1 MQRHDVIGI
10 KLLRTYLFH
19 IEYWCMSKKLHI
31 YSSLFLY
38 GISITSKKKA
48 TLGYQKW
55 VSLQHIFTW
64 FFMVACNV
72 PTSTAARK
80 KFSCASGTVHLK
92 DHSLSGIRWRS
103 GQKACIEFF
112 FNSPTMITDQKM
124 SYFHLPSF
132 AVTSQTLLAFIFPA
146 IGYFHFEV
154 LVFSYSR
161 KVHFMPNLTTCF
173 DFL

>member
-1 MQRHDVIGI
+1 MFTSTLCRIFSVGGGI
-10 KLLRTYLFH
+10 LR
-19 IEYWCMSKKLHI
+19 EQM

-112 FNSPTMITDQKM
+112 LIHRQWSRTKKWAIFTYRHLLSHLKHL
-124 SYFHLPSF
+124 SHLYFPPS
-132 AVTSQTLLAFIFPA
+132 ATFILKSL
-146 IGYFHFEV
+146 YFRIRAKCI
-154 LVFSYSR
+154 S
-161 KVHFMPNLTTCF
+161 CQI
-173 DFL
+173 